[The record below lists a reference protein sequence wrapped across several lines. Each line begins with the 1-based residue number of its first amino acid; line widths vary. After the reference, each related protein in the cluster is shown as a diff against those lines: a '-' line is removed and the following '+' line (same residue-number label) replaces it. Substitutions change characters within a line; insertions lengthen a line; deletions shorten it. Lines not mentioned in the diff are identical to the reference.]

1 MKNIFYFRY
10 IAAIGGIET
19 FFYYLAKKYHNKDI
33 TIYYQEAEYTQ
44 LKRLSKYVRCRK
56 YTGEKIKCEKAFFC
70 FNIDIIDNVE
80 ADEYYQIAHGDYKAV
95 GIKPNTHPKINKY
108 LGVSKI
114 ACETFMELTGY
125 PCELVYNPVAID
137 DPKKVLNLVS
147 ATRLSAE
154 KGKDRMIQLA
164 NMLDAANIPYLWTIF
179 TNDRNAINNPN
190 VVYMKPRLDII
201 NYIANADYLIQLSDT
216 EGYCYSIVEALCTG
230 TPVIVTDMPVLKEI
244 GVINGENGF
253 ILDFDMKNVP
263 VEAIYNG
270 LKPFE
275 YKPNNDG
282 WDKIMAKGKS
292 TYKHDPAEFVK
303 VKPINAYYDLQL
315 ERTITEKDDPFE
327 VTKARAE
334 YLESL
339 GLVTVLANDGR
350 K

>member
-10 IAAIGGIET
+10 ISPIGGIET

-33 TIYYQEAEYTQ
+33 TIYYSDADYRQIQ
-44 LKRLSKYVRCRK
+44 RLVKYVRCKK
-56 YTGEKIKCEKAFFC
+56 YNGEKIKCEKAFFC

-80 ADEYYQIAHGDYKAV
+80 ADEYIQVIHGDYKAH

-114 ACETFMELTGY
+114 ACETFTELTGY
-125 PCELVYNPVAID
+125 PCELVYNPIAID
-137 DPKKVLNLVS
+137 EPKKMLNLIS
-147 ATRLSAE
+147 ATRLSSE

-164 NMLDAANIPYLWTIF
+164 NMLDAADIPYLWTIF

-201 NYIANADYLIQLSDT
+201 NYIANADYLIQLSNT
-216 EGYCYSIVEALCTG
+216 EGYCYSIVEALSVG

-244 GVINGENGF
+244 GVKNGENGF
-253 ILDFDMKNVP
+253 IVDFDMKNVP
-263 VEAIYNG
+263 IKAIYDG
-270 LKPFE
+270 LQPFE
-275 YKPNNDG
+275 YKPINDG
-282 WDKIMAKGKS
+282 WEKIMAKGKS
-292 TYKHDPAEFVK
+292 TYKRDPAGFVK
-303 VKPINAYYDLQL
+303 VKPIKAYYDLQL
-315 ERTITEKDDPFE
+315 ERTVTEKNEPFE
-327 VTKARAE
+327 VAKSRAE

-339 GLVTVLANDGR
+339 GLVTVIDNDGR